1 MTTYFL
7 DQGNRIL
14 LPHSELQVRSEG
26 TGGRV
31 RISVERT
38 DRSETWAARVH
49 QGHIVVSDIESPST
63 VTAFPSDGAAVFRD
77 GTAVTLFLE
86 VDGGAS
92 NADSLRVE
100 VVQQDVSGLY
110 RAELA
115 RLRPAG
121 NQIEVSVRLP
131 DELGPLA
138 RAACSAAH
146 ELLGSEQAPRIS
158 ATDVSLAIDTTA
170 SMMPR
175 ISDGS
180 IAVLTELV
188 TGVAEAASCDLRS
201 VDILG
206 PTTLPVDVH
215 PIGELAERIEAMLRD
230 MGTGIGLTTLDLLP
244 HNQHHVVL
252 VITDTP
258 PLDRGAGRGLR
269 HLVLTHGTPAPRATG
284 YTPIDPGDLRNLP
297 DADSH
302 EPVLRTVV
310 RGLLA
315 ALTTEDKEMER

>member
-7 DQGNRIL
+7 DRGKQFL
-14 LPHSELQVRSEG
+14 LPHGELQIRSEG

-31 RISVERT
+31 RISVDRA
-38 DRSETWAARVH
+38 DRSETLTARIH
-49 QGHIVVSDIESPST
+49 QGHVVVSDIESRCT
-63 VTAFPSDGAAVFRD
+63 VAAFPNDGTAVFRD
-77 GTAVTLFLE
+77 GTAVTLFVE
-86 VDGGAS
+86 VDGGQHNS
-92 NADSLRVE
+92 DSLRVE
-100 VVQQDVSGLY
+100 VVQQDVSGLH

-146 ELLGSEQAPRIS
+146 EILGSDQAPRIS
-158 ATDVSLAIDTTA
+158 AATVGLAIDTTA
-170 SMMPR
+170 SMVPR
-175 ISDGS
+175 IGDGS
-180 IAVLTELV
+180 VTVLTELV

-206 PTTLPVDVH
+206 PTTLPVDIH
-215 PIGELAERIEAMLRD
+215 PVGDLAERVESMLRD
-230 MGTGIGLTTLDLLP
+230 MGAGIGLTTRDLLP
-244 HNQHHVVL
+244 HNQQHVVL

-258 PLDRGAGRGLR
+258 PLGRAAQQGVR
-269 HLVLTHGTPAPRATG
+269 HLVLAHGTPVPRATG
-284 YTPIDPGDLRNLP
+284 YTAIDPGHLKSLP
-297 DADSH
+297 DADSRA
-302 EPVLRTVV
+302 PVLRSVV